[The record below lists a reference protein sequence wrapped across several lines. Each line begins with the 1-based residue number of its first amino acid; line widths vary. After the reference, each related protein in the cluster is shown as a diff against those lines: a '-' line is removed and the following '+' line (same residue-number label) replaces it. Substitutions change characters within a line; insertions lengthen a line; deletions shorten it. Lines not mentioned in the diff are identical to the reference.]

1 MFASP
6 PRFFLRVQHGG
17 ELTWHGTIYKE
28 EKSVD
33 VCDFGGVSRR
43 SRMSGLKGGVTWLL
57 LGRERMGRDIRRGF
71 RVVLVRGVV
80 FA

>member
-1 MFASP
+1 
-6 PRFFLRVQHGG
+6 
-17 ELTWHGTIYKE
+17 
-28 EKSVD
+28 
-33 VCDFGGVSRR
+33 
-43 SRMSGLKGGVTWLL
+43 MSGLKGGVTWLL